1 MSVSIPESHR
11 DLLERPIYA
20 VVTTVM
26 PDGQPQSTVVWVDAE
41 GDRVRFSVGQ
51 SRQKIKNLQANPR
64 VTFML
69 IDPDN
74 AFRWL
79 EIRGQVVEMNF
90 ERGHEL
96 IEALSRKYMG
106 QPYYGGYNTWLT
118 AEQDPRLFIAVQP
131 TKITAFGR

>member
-1 MSVSIPESHR
+1 MSVSIPPSHR

-26 PDGQPQSTVVWVDAE
+26 PDGQPQSTVVWVDADE
-41 GDRVRFSVGQ
+41 DLVRFSVTQG
-51 SRQKIKNLQANPR
+51 RQKVKNLHSNPR

-74 AFRWL
+74 PYRWM
-79 EIRGQVVEMNF
+79 EIRGQVVEMNL

-96 IEALSRKYMG
+96 IEALSWKYMG
-106 QPYYGGYNTWLT
+106 QSYYGGFNTRVT
-118 AEQDPRLFIAVQP
+118 GEQDPRLFIAVQP
-131 TKITAFGR
+131 TKITTFGR

>member
-20 VVTTVM
+20 TVTTVM

-51 SRQKIKNLQANPR
+51 GRQKIKNLQANPR

-74 AFRWL
+74 PYRWM
-79 EIRGQVVEMNF
+79 EIRGKVVEMNF

-96 IEALSRKYMG
+96 IEALSWKYMG
-106 QPYYGGYNTWLT
+106 QPYYGGFNARVT

-131 TKITAFGR
+131 TKITTFGR